1 VPMQSDG
8 NRAQGN
14 VKVDSNPL
22 ILTQFT
28 TTVIGLKSQIPIPKF
43 QTISKFEIP
52 MTQTFLYA
60 TFRDLPIRTQL

>member
-1 VPMQSDG
+1 VPMQSHR

-14 VKVDSNPL
+14 GKFASNPS
-22 ILTQFT
+22 ISAQFT
-28 TTVIGLKSQIPIPKF
+28 TTVIGLKS
-43 QTISKFEIP
+43 EIP